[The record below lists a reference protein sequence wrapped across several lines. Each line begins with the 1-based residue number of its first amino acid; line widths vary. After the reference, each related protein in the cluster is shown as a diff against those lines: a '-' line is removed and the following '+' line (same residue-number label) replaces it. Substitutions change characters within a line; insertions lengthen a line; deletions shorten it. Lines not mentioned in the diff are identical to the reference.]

1 MDGMAS
7 NPVATIVIAAYCAEK
22 TILRALQSASLQ
34 TAPVEIVVVDD
45 CSTDATYAIAQDYS
59 QTDPR
64 VRVYQQPHNTGPAGA
79 RNLAIKNST
88 APWIAVLDAD
98 DFMAPDRIAQ
108 LVQQAEADNLDLLAD
123 DIYRVTDADL
133 SATDKRLWSQT
144 DIGQTT
150 VTFAQFV
157 DGNRRNRNG
166 QRGEL
171 GFVKPL
177 MRRAFFDAND
187 LAYDPDLRLA
197 EDYLLYAKALAAG
210 ARFRLVDPLGYFAV
224 YRDDSLSSQHSTKD
238 LGAIVKADQAL
249 ALHPALTPKDRSV
262 LRQHC
267 LDTRKEW
274 AWRRLIDA
282 VHDKDLRTMASLCV
296 EPPRVVLSL
305 VGKLVEQVWLR
316 GTARLRRAG

>member
-1 MDGMAS
+1 MDGTACS
-7 NPVATIVIAAYCAEK
+7 PVATIVIAAYCAEK
-22 TILRALQSASLQ
+22 TILRALQSASAQ

-45 CSTDATYAIAQDYS
+45 CSTDATYAIAQEYS

-79 RNLAIKNST
+79 RNLAIKNSI

-98 DFMAPDRIAQ
+98 DFMAPDRIAA
-108 LVQQAEADNLDLLAD
+108 LVELAVDVDLLGD

-133 SATDKRLWSQT
+133 NATNKRLWSET

-177 MRRAFFDAND
+177 MRRAFFDANQ
-187 LAYDPDLRLA
+187 LTYDADLRLA

-249 ALHPALTPKDRSV
+249 ALHPALTQSDRAV

-282 VHDKDLRTMASLCV
+282 VHDKDLRTMASLCA

-305 VGKLVEQVWLR
+305 VGKLAEQVWLR